1 MSIARKVAVSVA
13 AVLLLAGCSTKP
25 RGIVTGDSAYEMR
38 GSILTIARDLPAG
51 RRDEFERAVE
61 TIMLA
66 TTDRRLS
73 MSEDRLSPQAM
84 SILKGRSVNQ
94 IIESAKLIRAAS
106 ASL

>member
-1 MSIARKVAVSVA
+1 MSFARKVAVSA
-13 AVLLLAGCSTKP
+13 FALLLFAGCSAKP
-25 RGIVTGDSAYEMR
+25 RGVVTGDSAYEMR
-38 GSILTIARDLPAG
+38 GSIVKIARDLPPG

-73 MSEDRLSPQAM
+73 MSDDRLSPQAM
-84 SILKGRSVNQ
+84 SILKNRSVTQ
-94 IIESAKLIRAAS
+94 VIESAKLIRAAS